1 MEFRLPDIGEGL
13 TEAEIV
19 RWIVPVGGTVGI
31 DAPLVEIETDKA
43 VVEIPSPFEGT
54 VLAHGA
60 EEGETILVGSILA
73 VIGSDT
79 DAPIVGTLDTR
90 AEALP
95 SRAEAGAVPE
105 PVPPPTPAE
114 SRPGPVKALPVVRKL
129 ARELGVDL
137 STVVATGTDGR
148 ITREDVQRAGERH
161 VVVTATET
169 DESVPMSRLRRTIA
183 AHMERSWREIPHVTT
198 FDQIDGSRLL
208 ATRAALGKRHDRTIP
223 IEALVIKA
231 VLPVLRRFAEFNATL
246 DGNDL
251 ILHKRYDIGLAVDTV
266 DGLIVPVIKRA
277 NQVGLMGLA
286 DEVVRLSTAARQ
298 RTLVPDEV
306 AGATFTVSNI
316 GAAGGGF
323 GTPIIPYGTTA
334 ILSVGRATDTP
345 VARDGRVAIA
355 PLVPL
360 SLSYDH
366 RVIDGGLGR
375 AFMAMLMENLEEPAL
390 FLA

>member
-1 MEFRLPDIGEGL
+1 
-13 TEAEIV
+13 
-19 RWIVPVGGTVGI
+19 
-31 DAPLVEIETDKA
+31 
-43 VVEIPSPFEGT
+43 
-54 VLAHGA
+54 
-60 EEGETILVGSILA
+60 
-73 VIGSDT
+73 
-79 DAPIVGTLDTR
+79 
-90 AEALP
+90 
-95 SRAEAGAVPE
+95 
-105 PVPPPTPAE
+105 
-114 SRPGPVKALPVVRKL
+114 
-129 ARELGVDL
+129 
-137 STVVATGTDGR
+137 
-148 ITREDVQRAGERH
+148 VQRAGERH

-169 DESVPMSRLRRTIA
+169 DERVPMSRLRRTIA

-251 ILHKRYDIGLAVDTV
+251 ILHKRYDLGLAVDTV